1 MRICVLLFVLSS
13 DLVGTDGKHLIVC
26 TSAGTGMWYGRGKD
40 GGKDANFLSISKYS
54 WKLIAL
60 IYLTNDQYNRTG
72 TDCVVHHPQN
82 VDRISPAS
90 CMSRYCLYVA
100 LCWTLRL
107 ATVTWCVHLVLVM
120 WLPSC
125 NVICASMKALDHP
138 LLLSQSRS
146 TCMCTIKGMLPR
158 CRPL

>member
-1 MRICVLLFVLSS
+1 MVNTWMCVLQLEQLCDMDRHPTWVL
-13 DLVGTDGKHLIVC
+13 GNNH
-26 TSAGTGMWYGRGKD
+26 
-40 GGKDANFLSISKYS
+40 DANFLSISKYS

-60 IYLTNDQYNRTG
+60 IYLTNDQYIRTG

-82 VDRISPAS
+82 VNRTSPVR

-107 ATVTWCVHLVLVM
+107 AAVTWCVHLVLVM

-125 NVICASMKALDHP
+125 NVICASMKAFDHP

-146 TCMCTIKGMLPR
+146 TCMCTIKGTLPR
-158 CRPL
+158 CSLL